1 MKPGKAGGCLA
12 VHDPGG
18 TEMRRGMIR
27 LVTAT
32 ALVTAVLTTAA
43 GLAPS
48 ASATLRR
55 ERMLGWINHARV
67 EHGAKKLQ
75 MSAYVVQVAHDH
87 CDAMATKDKLYHS
100 TNLSYELRTVDWSM
114 WGENVGA
121 GGDPYGLFKAYM
133 ASPDHR
139 ANILNKKFDHVGIA
153 FIDRD
158 GILWSTMIFYG

>member
-1 MKPGKAGGCLA
+1 MKPGKADGCRA

-18 TEMRRGMIR
+18 AEMRRGMIR
-27 LVTAT
+27 LVTAS
-32 ALVTAVLTTAA
+32 ALVTAVLTTTV

-55 ERMLGWINHARV
+55 ERMLGWVNHARV
-67 EHGAKKLQ
+67 EHGAKKLR
-75 MSAYVVQVAHDH
+75 MSDYVVQIARDH

-100 TNLSYELRTVDWSM
+100 TNLSYQLRTVNWSI

-121 GGDPYGLFKAYM
+121 GVDPYGLFKAYM
-133 ASPDHR
+133 RSPGHR
-139 ANILNKKFDHVGIA
+139 ANILNKQFDHVGIA
-153 FIDRD
+153 FVRRD